1 MLYFLPFNLF
11 LLVKYQILTRSIAV
25 EVMGTLLPQADFASL
40 RCVPF
45 SSFRIIIDF
54 CTGPQQAVQALFVQ
68 NQMLQTVQPG
78 YWDFGAGL

>member
-11 LLVKYQILTRSIAV
+11 VLVNYQILTRSIAV

-45 SSFRIIIDF
+45 WSFRIIMDF
-54 CTGPQQAVQALFVQ
+54 CSFPL
-68 NQMLQTVQPG
+68 
-78 YWDFGAGL
+78 

>member
-54 CTGPQQAVQALFVQ
+54 SSLPL
-68 NQMLQTVQPG
+68 
-78 YWDFGAGL
+78 